1 MSQHL
6 KFINTFIQRI
16 GKGKSN
22 KKTSSPESL
31 ISLCHQLVSNN
42 SEATLFSLAKI
53 ILDDFVTFT
62 DEQKKHFFSLMLSQ
76 FSANKAE
83 LRKAIEGYRIDN
95 EKQLRALHKLAEP
108 KSHELLRRLNQVPN
122 GTAVLLKMRESLLRS
137 LKKSPEL
144 KPLDADFVHL
154 FRSWFNRGF
163 LRLERIDWSTSAQV
177 LEKIMEHEAVHDIS
191 DWDDL
196 HNRVA
201 AADKRLYAFFH
212 PALPNEPLIFIEV
225 ALLNEAPSSIMS
237 ILDKNIK
244 PINPLSAS
252 TAAFYS
258 ISNCQMGLKNVS
270 FGSFLIKQVVA
281 EIEQELKQVRQFI
294 TLSPV
299 PGLKKW
305 AEQNMLSGDKEL
317 PENIAKDIQECCG
330 NSKPNQLALARVT
343 YYYIT
348 QVKRKGGQ
356 AINSVAHF
364 HLGNGASLNQIH
376 LEANTN
382 KLALEDS
389 WGVMVN
395 YLYDSETVA
404 KNHEDYANL
413 EPVAISSK
421 LTKNIQGNKKKILA
435 YTP

>member
-1 MSQHL
+1 
-6 KFINTFIQRI
+6 
-16 GKGKSN
+16 
-22 KKTSSPESL
+22 
-31 ISLCHQLVSNN
+31 
-42 SEATLFSLAKI
+42 
-53 ILDDFVTFT
+53 
-62 DEQKKHFFSLMLSQ
+62 
-76 FSANKAE
+76 
-83 LRKAIEGYRIDN
+83 
-95 EKQLRALHKLAEP
+95 
-108 KSHELLRRLNQVPN
+108 
-122 GTAVLLKMRESLLRS
+122 
-137 LKKSPEL
+137 
-144 KPLDADFVHL
+144 
-154 FRSWFNRGF
+154 

-177 LEKIMEHEAVHDIS
+177 LEKIMEYEAVHDIS
-191 DWDDL
+191 DWEDL
-196 HNRVA
+196 QNRVA
-201 AADKRLYAFFH
+201 APDKRLYAFFH

-330 NSKPNQLALARVT
+330 NNKPNQLALTRVT
-343 YYYIT
+343 YYFIT
-348 QVKRKGGQ
+348 QVKRKSGQ

-395 YLYDSETVA
+395 YLYDSEAVA

>member
-1 MSQHL
+1 MNQHQIFL
-6 KFINTFIQRI
+6 NSVIQRLGI
-16 GKGKSN
+16 GRSN
-22 KKTSSPESL
+22 KKTINPENL
-31 ISLCHQLVSNN
+31 INLCNQLVSKNG
-42 SEATLFSLAKI
+42 EASLFSLAKI
-53 ILDDFVTFT
+53 ILEDFEALTE
-62 DEQKKHFFSLMLSQ
+62 EQKISFFTELLKQ
-76 FSANKAE
+76 FSVDRPSLKKALKDLNYSDE
-83 LRKAIEGYRIDN
+83 GQLRK
-95 EKQLRALHKLAEP
+95 LHKLIEP
-108 KSHELLRRLNQVPN
+108 KSQELLRRLNQAPN
-122 GTAVLLKMRESLLRS
+122 GTSSLLKMRESLL
-137 LKKSPEL
+137 KCIKDYPEL
-144 KPLDADFVHL
+144 KSLDFDFVHL
-154 FRSWFNRGF
+154 FKSWFNRGF
-163 LRLERIDWSTSAQV
+163 LRLERIDWSTSANV
-177 LEKIMEHEAVHDIS
+177 LEKIMEYEAVHDIS

-244 PINPLSAS
+244 PINPLNAS

-317 PENIAKDIQECCG
+317 PEKIAKDIQECCG

-348 QVKRKGGQ
+348 QVKRKSGQ

-389 WGVMVN
+389 WGIMVN

>member
-1 MSQHL
+1 
-6 KFINTFIQRI
+6 
-16 GKGKSN
+16 
-22 KKTSSPESL
+22 
-31 ISLCHQLVSNN
+31 
-42 SEATLFSLAKI
+42 
-53 ILDDFVTFT
+53 
-62 DEQKKHFFSLMLSQ
+62 MLSQ

-83 LRKAIEGYRIDN
+83 LRKAIGGLRIDN

-122 GTAVLLKMRESLLRS
+122 GTVVLLKMRESLLRS

-177 LEKIMEHEAVHDIS
+177 LEKIMEYEAVHDIS

-212 PALPNEPLIFIEV
+212 LALPNEPLIFIEV

-244 PINPLSAS
+244 SINPLSAS

-305 AEQNMLSGDKEL
+305 AEQNILSGDKEL

-330 NSKPNQLALARVT
+330 NNKPNQLALTRVT

-348 QVKRKGGQ
+348 QVKRKSGQ

-364 HLGNGASLNQIH
+364 HLGNGASLNQIP

-382 KLALEDS
+382 KLALKDS

-395 YLYDSETVA
+395 YLYDSEAVA